1 MEAPP
6 PSAVFETAK
15 ALLAQ
20 QHREALTEEL
30 REEVRALREKNRGL
44 QRNWDDAEL
53 RLDANVDD
61 RERVIAHKSA
71 VIEDLDERNKRLG
84 AELEA
89 ARAKHEADVER
100 VRVAHLEES
109 AAQSALVKAMTAELG
124 DLREFQEQKAALEG
138 ELGAT
143 NARFEACV
151 ARARGASRA
160 ARARAL
166 STRLDPRGGGEAP
179 PRAPAPSPP
188 RSPRAPPRYVGMH
201 EREVAALQEQMKL
214 ADVKWASEM
223 RHRSAEDHAKLR
235 ATIEQD
241 VFRQFQAVQ
250 LEHGQMKS
258 ELRSVSDARARAARA
273 ARATRARDVAGI

>member
-1 MEAPP
+1 MDAA
-6 PSAVFETAK
+6 PSAVVETAR

-109 AAQSALVKAMTAELG
+109 AAQSALVKAMTAE
-124 DLREFQEQKAALEG
+124 FPAA
-138 ELGAT
+138 T
-143 NARFEACV
+143 
-151 ARARGASRA
+151 ASR
-160 ARARAL
+160 
-166 STRLDPRGGGEAP
+166 
-179 PRAPAPSPP
+179 P
-188 RSPRAPPRYVGMH
+188 RSS
-201 EREVAALQEQMKL
+201 QK
-214 ADVKWASEM
+214 
-223 RHRSAEDHAKLR
+223 
-235 ATIEQD
+235 
-241 VFRQFQAVQ
+241 
-250 LEHGQMKS
+250 
-258 ELRSVSDARARAARA
+258 
-273 ARATRARDVAGI
+273 